1 MKKYNIK
8 NYIRYKE
15 DVKVSQPEGKFYDEY
30 SRQELIVKFLPLVEN
45 ISRKFSTAQEA
56 SGVMSIMDL
65 IQEGSL
71 QLSKAVDKLS
81 WEKLNESE
89 DIEKSL
95 KSFFAKRIRGGIR
108 REIDKNRAQMR
119 IPEHKLNEIRK
130 DGGKDKKM
138 VAMFFNSMFLSIDNK
153 PYDDEDMI
161 YQIPDK
167 SDPYNEQMLN
177 TYVLSLLSKHLEWNE
192 GFVLDKSYGL
202 TGDKLSAKE
211 IANKLNIKGVSSYV
225 RVSELKRQAVD
236 KLIENVDH
244 SQVIDFL

>member
-56 SGVMSIMDL
+56 SGVMSIMDI

-89 DIEKSL
+89 DIEKIF
-95 KSFFAKRIRGGIR
+95 KIIFC
-108 REIDKNRAQMR
+108 
-119 IPEHKLNEIRK
+119 
-130 DGGKDKKM
+130 
-138 VAMFFNSMFLSIDNK
+138 
-153 PYDDEDMI
+153 
-161 YQIPDK
+161 
-167 SDPYNEQMLN
+167 
-177 TYVLSLLSKHLEWNE
+177 
-192 GFVLDKSYGL
+192 
-202 TGDKLSAKE
+202 
-211 IANKLNIKGVSSYV
+211 
-225 RVSELKRQAVD
+225 
-236 KLIENVDH
+236 
-244 SQVIDFL
+244 